1 MGISWDIQHDV
12 FFVIMILSHVSKR
25 DLKKKKQNQ
34 CPICFVRLSDAWNS
48 HSSIGKMDI
57 S

>member
-25 DLKKKKQNQ
+25 DLKKKNRTS
-34 CPICFVRLSDAWNS
+34 VRYVLYDYQMLGISD
-48 HSSIGKMDI
+48 SSTGNMDI